1 MKLEFFLMNKNLAFL
16 LLIVISLGCKNTK
29 NITSQPTESIFLDTI
44 NVSAFPEQT
53 PVQTARDIDFDLI
66 HTSLEVKFDLEK
78 QYLFGK
84 ANLTISP
91 YFYPKKTV
99 VLDAKKMEV
108 HNVKAT
114 LKNQELKVDSFVKSN
129 LFLTIYLNQEISSKD
144 TIEIEVDY
152 TSKPNEF
159 KPEGIGSAIRSDK
172 GLYFIDPTNLDP
184 KKPTQIWT
192 QGEPEANS
200 NWFPTFDTPNQKTT
214 QEIAITVDEKFTTLS
229 NGILDF
235 SSLNGDGTRTD
246 YWSMNLPHSSYL
258 FMMAIG
264 EFAVVE
270 DNSIDIPVKYF
281 VEPKYK
287 EHAAKIFKYTPD
299 MLQFFSKKL
308 GVDYPWPKFDQVI
321 VRDYVSGAMENTTA
335 VIFGEFIQKT
345 SRELIDGDNQD
356 IVAHEMFHHWF
367 GDLITC
373 EGWGNLTVNESFA
386 TYAPYLWRE
395 FKYGKTDADRY
406 LENNK
411 QSYFDEAIYKQEK
424 LVRTQFYQPLDMFD
438 RHSYSKGST
447 IIHMLRNQLGDD
459 AFLKGLQ
466 IFLTENA
473 YQPVEAIHLKL
484 AMEKASGKNL
494 DVFFNQWYFSK
505 GHPEVEVDYIVDD
518 ASKTVKIQFNQ
529 TENTENIYPFFNL
542 PVEIEVQTNKGVYK
556 ANVELFNRVDSVK
569 VRYEGELE
577 NVVIDPKGKLLVK
590 WQENKPFSWFNY
602 QYYNSTSF
610 SAQKSSFLQIAQSV
624 DTDTA
629 AKNLVIAAL
638 SNPYYWFR
646 EKALDNLSF
655 VLPYQSEELRNTCVN
670 LVKTDDNSMVR
681 KKALAFLNKNFSDKT
696 LLPLM
701 QEKLSDSSLT
711 VVGEA
716 LYGVYKINP
725 DLGLVLASEFEDE
738 ESSILKIQIASI
750 YAKSS
755 DTSKVNYFK
764 TLFNSTSGNQKSF
777 VSKSWVNYLKNVNQS
792 NFTVQF
798 LPILEQAVL
807 QEDAWWNRLKL
818 MESLF
823 DLQEFYSQLSTDDPS
838 GINAQVNQEIL
849 KCVSRLIE
857 KEKNPQVLQYF

>member
-29 NITSQPTESIFLDTI
+29 NITSQPTETIFLDTI
-44 NVSAFPEQT
+44 NVSAFPE
-53 PVQTARDIDFDLI
+53 PSPIQTARDIDFDLI

-91 YFYPKKTV
+91 YFYPQKTV
-99 VLDAKKMEV
+99 VLDAKKMEI
-108 HNVKAT
+108 HNVTAT

-129 LFLTIYLNQEISSKD
+129 LYLTIYLHQEVSSKD
-144 TIEIEVDY
+144 TFEIEVDY

-184 KKPTQIWT
+184 NKPTQIWT

-229 NGILDF
+229 NGVLDF
-235 SSLNGDGTRTD
+235 SSLNGDGTSTD

-270 DNSIDIPVKYF
+270 DNSIDIPIKYF

-287 EHAAKIFKYTPD
+287 DHAAKIFKYTPE

-308 GVDYPWPKFDQVI
+308 GVNYSWPKFDQVI

-335 VIFGEFIQKT
+335 VIFGEFVQKT

-395 FKYGKTDADRY
+395 FKYGKIDADRY

-411 QSYFDEAIYKQEK
+411 LSYFEEAVFKQEK

-459 AFLKGLQ
+459 AFFKGLQ

-473 YQPVEAIHLKL
+473 YQPVEAMHLKL

-494 DVFFNQWYFSK
+494 DIFFNQWYFSK
-505 GHPEVEVDYIVDD
+505 GHPEVEVDFIVDD

-529 TENTENIYPFFNL
+529 TENSDNIYPFFNL
-542 PVEIEVQTNKGVYK
+542 PLDVEVQTSQGIYK
-556 ANVELFNRVDSVK
+556 ANVKLFNRVDSLK
-569 VRYEGELE
+569 VSYEGELQ
-577 NVVIDPKGKLLVK
+577 NVLLDPGGKLLVK

-602 QYYNSTSF
+602 QYYNSKSF
-610 SAQKSSFLQIAQSV
+610 SAQKSSFLQIVQSV
-624 DTDTA
+624 DSDTA
-629 AKNLVIAAL
+629 AKDLVISAL

-646 EKALDNLSF
+646 ESALDNLSL
-655 VLPYQSEELRNTCVN
+655 VLPYKSEELKKTCEN
-670 LVKTDDNSMVR
+670 LVKTDQSSMVR
-681 KKALAFLNKNFSDKT
+681 KKALAFLNKNFSDKD

-725 DLGLVLASEFEDE
+725 DIGLVLASEFEDE

-764 TLFNSTSGNQKSF
+764 TLFNSTTGNEKSF
-777 VSKSWVNYLKNVNQS
+777 VVKSWVNYLKNVNQS

-798 LPILEQAVL
+798 LPIIEQAVL
-807 QEDAWWNRLKL
+807 QEDAWWNRLNL
-818 MESLF
+818 MQSIF
-823 DLQEFYSQLSTDDPS
+823 DLQEHYSQISTENAS
-838 GINAQVNQEIL
+838 GINTQVNQEIL